1 MPRKS
6 RTRGRATLNRRST
19 NSYMR
24 SPRRVTFTPMG
35 MPSRSLKFATLFLA
49 RQITGRWPVTV
60 AMSPRMASIILGLSL
75 ASPQPTFTTTLSSL
89 GICITLL

>member
-6 RTRGRATLNRRST
+6 RTRGRATLKKRST

-24 SPRRVTFTPMG
+24 SPRRVTFAPMG

-49 RQITGRWPVTV
+49 LQTMGFWPVIF
-60 AMSPRMASIILGLSL
+60 ARSERIASMIFGLSR
-75 ASPQPTFTTTLSSL
+75 ASPQPTLITTLSSF